1 MSASDN
7 GIAMP
12 TTTYT
17 DYSIHT
23 DGACSGNPGP
33 GGWGAIII
41 FWEGNSASHRQ
52 ENCGGLP
59 ATTNNQMELAA
70 AIHGI
75 GLLASSGGFD
85 PALTIKLYSDS
96 EYVVL
101 GMSVRLE
108 KWKANGWRTSDK
120 KPVKNRELWEKLDQ
134 TVQGLNIE
142 WRWTKGHA
150 GNPLNER
157 ADALAR
163 KGMEPFLPAAAA

>member
-12 TTTYT
+12 TNTYT
-17 DYSIHT
+17 DYSIYT
-23 DGACSGNPGP
+23 DGSSRNPGP
-33 GGWGAIII
+33 GGWGAIIL
-41 FWEGNSASHRQ
+41 FWQGSNPAHRQ
-52 ENCGGLP
+52 EHFGGFTD
-59 ATTNNQMELAA
+59 TTNNQMELAA

-75 GLLASSGGFD
+75 GLLASCDGFD
-85 PALTIKLYSDS
+85 PALPIKVYSDS

-101 GMSVRLE
+101 GMSVWLD
-108 KWKANGWRTSDK
+108 KWKANGWRNSGK
-120 KPVKNRELWEKLDQ
+120 KAVKNREQWEKLDQ

-163 KGMEPFLPAAAA
+163 KGMEPFLLAAAA